1 MERRK
6 PFMQNVKVGGPATIF
21 DIKVMLC
28 YLLKSLNK
36 PISVEDLLTVIL
48 SEQLVNYFEFESA
61 MGELC
66 DAGHVEKIVDDSG
79 EEFYTISETASA
91 LVVDLESSL
100 SMTLRSRVV
109 AAALRVL
116 AFKQN
121 AKENNVRIEPSEK
134 GGYFLRLEIP
144 GEPEPLCKIELYFP
158 ERLQAE
164 MARDGF
170 LENPTLTYT
179 AILASLTGDRTTLM
193 TALSDNFRD

>member
-28 YLLKSLNK
+28 YLLNSLK
-36 PISVEDLLTVIL
+36 MPISAENLLTVIL

-66 DAGHVEKIVDDSG
+66 DNGHVEKFVDDSG
-79 EEFYTISETASA
+79 EEFYRISENGRA

-109 AAALRVL
+109 AAAIRVL
-116 AFKQN
+116 TFKQN
-121 AKENNVRIEPSEK
+121 AKENNVKIIESEK
-134 GGYFLRLEIP
+134 GGYILSLEVP
-144 GEPEPLCKIELYFP
+144 GEPEPLCKMQLYFP

-179 AILASLTGDRTTLM
+179 AILSALTGDRTTLM
-193 TALSDNFRD
+193 TALSDNFKN